1 MKIFSRHET
10 RRRLIHG
17 YHDTDNLTD
26 RIGDWFRSPLGQS
39 VWAAEK
45 AITDPLISRLFG
57 YHILQIGCHEEFSL
71 IENSPVGHRFMFR
84 PAWRAGSAHPVALSE
99 ELPVASDSVDVVV
112 LHHALDF
119 TEQTHRLLREATR
132 VLRPGGHMLI
142 IGFNPASLWGLAKL
156 LRSRNHV
163 PWCGKFISKGRL
175 ADWLQ
180 LLNLQLKYTELG
192 LYSPPTKLTKILTHA
207 SLIERFGAGTQLP
220 FGGVYVMQCV
230 KQIVPITPIVPR
242 WRPLRSGSLGVPV
255 AENIRVTIH

>member
-1 MKIFSRHET
+1 MFIGSIGAVA
-10 RRRLIHG
+10 RLSI
-17 YHDTDNLTD
+17 DCVRT
-26 RIGDWFRSPLGQS
+26 
-39 VWAAEK
+39 
-45 AITDPLISRLFG
+45 
-57 YHILQIGCHEEFSL
+57 
-71 IENSPVGHRFMFR
+71 
-84 PAWRAGSAHPVALSE
+84 ALVPFVSSWTE

-180 LLNLQLKYTELG
+180 LLNLQLKSTVLG
-192 LYSPPTKLTKILTHA
+192 LYSPPTKLTKSSPTLA
-207 SLIERFGAGTQLP
+207 GLNDLEPERSCHSAVFT
-220 FGGVYVMQCV
+220 
-230 KQIVPITPIVPR
+230 
-242 WRPLRSGSLGVPV
+242 
-255 AENIRVTIH
+255 